1 VENNKSRLFVFSA
14 PSGSGKTTIVK
25 DVLKNYPHFVFS
37 ISATT
42 RAKRPAETNGIDYFF
57 VNEKEFQRKVDTDE
71 FIEWEKVYE
80 YYYGTVKSQI
90 DANIQN
96 GLNTVFEVD
105 VIGAFKIKRYYS
117 NSVLIFIAPPGIEEL
132 KERLIKRNTETGE
145 DLKMRIERAEM
156 ELSVKDKFDYIVSNV
171 DLEEA
176 KKEVKKIIDKE
187 ITKEV

>member
-1 VENNKSRLFVFSA
+1 VKNSKSRLFVFSA

-25 DVLKNYPHFVFS
+25 DVLKNYPDFVFS
-37 ISATT
+37 ISVTT
-42 RAKRPAETNGIDYFF
+42 RAIRPAETDSIDYFF
-57 VNEKEFQRKVDTDE
+57 VNEKEFQNKIDAGV

-80 YYYGTVKSQI
+80 YYYGTLKSQI
-90 DANIQN
+90 DNNIEM

-105 VIGAFKIKRYYS
+105 VNGAFKIKEYYDKS
-117 NSVLIFIAPPGIEEL
+117 ILIFIAPPGIEEL
-132 KERLIKRNTETGE
+132 KKRLINRNTETDE

-156 ELSVKDKFDYIVSNV
+156 ELSVKNKFDYIVSNI

-176 KKEVKKIIDKE
+176 KKRVKQIIDKE

>member
-1 VENNKSRLFVFSA
+1 
-14 PSGSGKTTIVK
+14 
-25 DVLKNYPHFVFS
+25 
-37 ISATT
+37 
-42 RAKRPAETNGIDYFF
+42 
-57 VNEKEFQRKVDTDE
+57 
-71 FIEWEKVYE
+71 
-80 YYYGTVKSQI
+80 
-90 DANIQN
+90 
-96 GLNTVFEVD
+96 LNTVFEVD